1 MPGCDEMRASLA
13 VAAYSM
19 RDRRGIDAT
28 FPFGAEIKSA
38 TEVCAASR
46 VCGPALAEH
55 GHEFFEVAAIPGWQ
69 DYDFPELRNRGAAP
83 VSARSP

>member
-1 MPGCDEMRASLA
+1 MRCGHRSGRGILNVGSAI
-13 VAAYSM
+13 
-19 RDRRGIDAT
+19 GIDAT

-38 TEVCAASR
+38 CAASR